1 MKTYTTLAGLGLL
14 LVGGLAGCLNTE
26 PVVDSQRH
34 FVLNTGYAETHEMD
48 AEAAIHKVGLK
59 PILLPGY
66 LHDSRLSIRK
76 SQTEILYLEQD
87 RWAGRPDKVLADFI
101 SERLETELKSTDVRQ
116 APWSRGSVGFELGIQ
131 FTNCEVT
138 IDGLAIA
145 RAEWQCVDLGN
156 PDNTLTGIKTVKKQ
170 GPKPLDA
177 TPEAITTLSQALTE
191 LTESIAITIQTC
203 FERS

>member
-1 MKTYTTLAGLGLL
+1 MKKHTILTGLGLL
-14 LVGGLAGCLNTE
+14 LACGLAGCLNTE

-34 FVLNTGYAETHEMD
+34 FVLNTGYADQDEKEV
-48 AEAAIHKVGLK
+48 EAPVHRVGLK

-66 LHDSRLSIRK
+66 LHDSRLTVRK
-76 SQTEILYLEQD
+76 SQTELIYLEQD
-87 RWAGRPDKVLADFI
+87 RWAGRPDKVLADFV
-101 SERLETELKSTDVRQ
+101 SGRLQTELKSTVVQQ

-145 RAEWQCVDLGN
+145 RAEWHCVDLGN
-156 PDNTLTGIKTVKKQ
+156 PDNTLSGTRTVKKQ

-177 TPEAITTLSQALTE
+177 TPEAVSTLSQALAE
-191 LTESIAITIQTC
+191 LTESIAITIQAC
-203 FERS
+203 IDES